1 MLQDLCSFYSFPVCG
16 HFHTKNPHCG
26 ICKGEEF
33 SCKCR
38 IPTFEGPIGMPPLN
52 ILFDFSSTLHSVQ
65 VGGTKTVVKNKVCA
79 EGFVFDPFNEKCVP
93 IHVFKF
99 TPEIALRNIN
109 DSKTRTYINCSYVE
123 MNISSVSLLS
133 NGSIWIPLHKKNI
146 Q

>member
-1 MLQDLCSFYSFPVCG
+1 M
-16 HFHTKNPHCG
+16 
-26 ICKGEEF
+26 
-33 SCKCR
+33 
-38 IPTFEGPIGMPPLN
+38 
-52 ILFDFSSTLHSVQ
+52 
-65 VGGTKTVVKNKVCA
+65 CA
-79 EGFVFDPFNEKCVP
+79 EGFVFDPFNEKCVQ

-123 MNISSVSLLS
+123 MNISSVSLLF